1 MRQPAVIV
9 ADHEG
14 LYHYTDPM
22 KQILQNTRS
31 GEISVEEVP
40 APTLQPGRVLVRNA
54 ASVISSGTERS
65 AVEDAKKN
73 LLTRAKE
80 RPDAV
85 RKVIDR
91 VKSEGIGAA
100 YSAIKA
106 KLDSSVALGYSAS
119 GIVTA
124 VAADVSDI
132 KPGDRVACAGT
143 GYASHAEVLSVPR
156 NLCVRLPENIGFDE
170 GAFGT
175 LGAIALQGVRIAA
188 PTLGESAV
196 VIGLGLLGQIT
207 VQLLKATGCRVFGVD
222 LDESKFALA
231 AASGADKCSTPS
243 EAPSLIQNWSR
254 DRGADAVVITAGTS
268 SNEPIDLA
276 GEILRIKGRVVVV
289 GLVPM
294 NVPRANYF
302 RKELSLTISMS
313 YGPGRYDAEYEER
326 GHDYPFAYVRWTE
339 GRNIEAFLDLIANG
353 SVDVK
358 KLLTHR
364 FPINS
369 GRDAYALI
377 SGENKSPSLGIL
389 LEYDQ
394 TREINSEPRQEF
406 AAKSGNLSIGLIG
419 AGDYARA
426 MLLPH
431 FKNEKAEFI
440 SVATASGVSAK
451 NIAAQF
457 GFANTAGSADEVIDD
472 PGVNAVVIATRHD
485 THASYV
491 AAALRARKHVFVEK
505 PLALNELELNEVI
518 TAARDSKGSLTVG
531 FNRRFSP
538 AARAA
543 KDFFSHIDAPLSIVY
558 RVNAGRIPR
567 EHWIHGPVEG
577 GGRIIGEVCHFVDLM
592 QFLTGS
598 LPTRVHAESLNSR
611 SSASIDDDSI
621 VVTIKFTDGSIGT
634 IAYLAEGDKALA
646 KEYVEI
652 FAAGRSFVIDDF
664 RKTHAYAGGKETIK
678 KLGRQDKGQ
687 HDEVAA
693 FCGLV
698 RQGGEPLISLQ
709 SLAATARA
717 TFRILES
724 LRTGRALPLTAYD
737 SSHFPE

>member
-1 MRQPAVIV
+1 MRQPAAIV

-40 APTLQPGRVLVRNA
+40 APTLQPGRVLIRTA
-54 ASVISSGTERS
+54 ASVISAGTERT

-85 RKVIDR
+85 KKVIDR
-91 VKSEGIGAA
+91 VKTEGIAAA
-100 YSAIKA
+100 YSAVKA

-124 VAADVSDI
+124 VAADVKDI

-156 NLCVRLPENIGFDE
+156 NLCVRLPENVGLDE

-188 PTLGESAV
+188 PTLGESVV
-196 VIGLGLLGQIT
+196 VIGLGLLGQIA
-207 VQLLKATGCRVFGVD
+207 VQLLRANGCRVFGVD

-231 AASGADKCSTPS
+231 LASGADKCAIPAD
-243 EAPSLIQNWSR
+243 APAMIDTWSR
-254 DRGADAVVITAGTS
+254 GRGADAVIITAGTP
-268 SNEPIDLA
+268 SNEPVELA
-276 GEILRIKGRVVVV
+276 GEISRVKGRIVVV
-289 GLVPM
+289 GLVAM
-294 NVPRANYF
+294 NVPRADYF
-302 RKELSLTISMS
+302 KKELSLTVSMS

-326 GHDYPFAYVRWTE
+326 GHDYPFPYVRWTE

-353 SVDVK
+353 SIDVK
-358 KLLTHR
+358 KLVTHR

-377 SGENKSPSLGIL
+377 SGEKKEQYLGIL

-394 TREINSEPRQEF
+394 TREITPVPRQRI
-406 AAKSGNLSIGLIG
+406 AARSGDLRIGLIG

-426 MLLPH
+426 ILLPH
-431 FKNEKAEFI
+431 FKNAKAELV

-451 NIAAQF
+451 NIASGF
-457 GFANTAGSADEVIDD
+457 GFSDTAASADEIIDD
-472 PGVNAVVIATRHD
+472 PAINAVVIATRHD
-485 THASYV
+485 THASYA
-491 AAALRARKHVFVEK
+491 AAALRAGKHVFVEK
-505 PLALNELELNEVI
+505 PLALNEQELDDVI
-518 TAARDSKGSLTVG
+518 TAARDSSGSLTVG

-543 KDFFSHIDAPLSIVY
+543 KDFFSQTDAPLSIIY

-567 EHWIHGPVEG
+567 EHWIHDPVQG
-577 GGRIIGEVCHFVDLM
+577 GGRIIGEVCHFIDLM
-592 QFLTGS
+592 QYLTES
-598 LPTRVHAESLNSR
+598 PPTRIYAESLTSQN
-611 SSASIDDDSI
+611 AAAVDDDS
-621 VVTIKFTDGSIGT
+621 VMVTLKFADGSIGT

-646 KEYVEI
+646 KERVEVLG
-652 FAAGRSFVIDDF
+652 AGRSFVIDDF
-664 RKTHAYAGGKETIK
+664 RETRAYAGGKETIK

-687 HDEVAA
+687 RDEVAA
-693 FCGLV
+693 FCRLV
-698 RQGGEPLISLQ
+698 REGGEPLISLE
-709 SLAATARA
+709 SLAATTRA
-717 TFRILES
+717 TFRITES
-724 LRTGRALPLTAYD
+724 LRTGRALPPDD
-737 SSHFPE
+737 SSHLPK